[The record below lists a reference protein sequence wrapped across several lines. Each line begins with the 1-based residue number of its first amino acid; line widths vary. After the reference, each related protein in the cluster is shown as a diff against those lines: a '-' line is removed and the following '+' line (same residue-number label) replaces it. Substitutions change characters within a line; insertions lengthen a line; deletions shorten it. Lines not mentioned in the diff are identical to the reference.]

1 MSLYLCVFDEDE
13 ELDGVDAGA
22 YSDFGDLRN
31 TIAKELERR
40 KIGSCFPTLMLHSD
54 CDGEFSVDDC
64 EKLQKELEA
73 ISAEFKKRPPKTF
86 FAEWQVNVAKKCGL
100 RPQSLY
106 DCFIDVDGEPLLER
120 LLGLARLAQ
129 RRKLPVLFQ

>member
-1 MSLYLCVFDEDE
+1 MSLYLCVFDEDQ

-31 TIAKELERR
+31 TIAKELEHG
-40 KIGSCFPTLMLHSD
+40 KIGSRFPTLMLHSD
-54 CDGEFSVDDC
+54 CDGEFNVQDC
-64 EKLQKELEA
+64 EKLENELQI
-73 ISAEFKKRPPKTF
+73 ISAEFKERPPKKF
-86 FAEWQVNVAKKCGL
+86 FAEWQMNVAKKCGL

-106 DCFIDVDGEPLLER
+106 DCFIDADGEPLLER

-129 RRKLPVLFQ
+129 RRKLPILFQ